1 MRAKSISREFFA
13 SVAAVVLLGLG
24 VMCLAQAA
32 LSISYFA
39 QERRAALTGILD
51 GAAAVS
57 DQLAASSSSIVIT
70 EPIPD
75 DARRQRAEKAMELFN
90 TATQTLLFVTDDEGT
105 VLLHTG
111 GDDVLTGQAVS
122 AGLLDR
128 IPTWA
133 RWPATWG
140 TWPTCSCFRRPSR

>member
-1 MRAKSISREFFA
+1 MRAKSISREFFCQRRGGGA
-13 SVAAVVLLGLG
+13 FGAGRHVPEPGGAVHL
-24 VMCLAQAA
+24 
-32 LSISYFA
+32 YFA

-105 VLLHTG
+105 VLL
-111 GDDVLTGQAVS
+111 Q
-122 AGLLDR
+122 
-128 IPTWA
+128 
-133 RWPATWG
+133 PAAT
-140 TWPTCSCFRRPSR
+140 TC